1 MGYRQAGASRPAVS
15 PASVLLVLDEVALV
29 VAVVGGWGRVEVERA
44 VLERQA
50 ELGELLL
57 DLGDGLRTEVAD
69 VQQVRLG
76 ARDQLTHGVDALTL
90 EAVVGADRELKVLD
104 RQSEVRGERSVGR
117 RRADLDALGLDVELT
132 CQAEELD
139 EGLAGRG
146 QRVARTDRRLGLD

>member
-29 VAVVGGWGRVEVERA
+29 VAVVGGGGRVEVERA
-44 VLERQA
+44 VLERQT

-69 VQQVRLG
+69 VQEVGLR
-76 ARDQLTHGVDALTL
+76 ARNELTHGVDALTL
-90 EAVVGADRELKVLD
+90 EAVVGADRELQVLD
-104 RQSEVRGERSVGR
+104 RQGQVRSERGIRR

-132 CQAEELD
+132 
-139 EGLAGRG
+139 G
-146 QRVARTDRRLGLD
+146 QTEQLHQRL